1 MLKTVY
7 HPQFGKGEVLS
18 MHMGGLQWEVRF
30 ETGQRFRLPAR
41 EFDAESQE
49 LLPTKQ
55 SRLKVHSRLL
65 GTEQFQA
72 RQTLEALRLG
82 IVPVQDAETF
92 TIGLEAEKVTLD
104 RALSRSR
111 EQGGDVLAVIGDY
124 GYGKSHFIEIA
135 TERAL
140 RANFLVAR
148 ASLDLQEVPPSKAH
162 KIYEALATSIIYPD
176 STKRGLA
183 ALLEKALSNPSILS
197 KFVEQCPIDIKS
209 CPLTGALLALQDCPS
224 QSACDEIVAWL
235 SGQSKAQSEMKSCFK
250 KPPRLYTN
258 GENTRQYSYLLTA
271 ISSLAKE
278 LGYSG
283 LAVFIDESEHY
294 SLLTTAQRQRADS
307 FFKAGIVSAL
317 GLQNGRIDGREIPDH
332 PRLSYPISYA
342 SDSHLFFLFALT
354 ESNDRMPVGT
364 WLTPVQHVRLD
375 SRFIEKDI
383 SDFTKTLLRYHALAY
398 AYTPSRERYENII
411 AQIPSF
417 LSRSLSQH
425 RINLRELIRV
435 AVTVFD
441 MLYVYPDYELEQ
453 MQNELRRGLKL

>member
-1 MLKTVY
+1 LKTVV
-7 HPQFGKGEVLS
+7 HPQFGKGEILS

-30 ETGQRFRLPAR
+30 ETGQRFRLPSR
-41 EFDAESQE
+41 EFNEESQQHV
-49 LLPTKQ
+49 PISQ
-55 SRLKVHSRLL
+55 SHLKAHSRSL

-82 IVPVQDAETF
+82 IVPIKDAETF

-140 RANFLVAR
+140 RENFLVAR

-162 KIYEALATSIIYPD
+162 KIYEALVTSIIYPD
-176 STKRGLA
+176 SNQRGLA
-183 ALLEKALSNPSILS
+183 PLLEKALSQPSSLNS
-197 KFVEQCPIDIKS
+197 FLEQCPIEPKA
-209 CPLTGALLALQDCPS
+209 CPLSGALIALQDCPS
-224 QSACDEIVAWL
+224 QSAADEIVAWL
-235 SGQSKAQSEMKSCFK
+235 SGQSKAQNEMKLCFK

-258 GENTRQYSYLLTA
+258 GENSRQYTYLLTT
-271 ISSLAKE
+271 ISSLAK
-278 LGYSG
+278 LVGYSG

-307 FFKAGIVSAL
+307 FFKANIVAAL
-317 GLQNGRIDGREIPDH
+317 GLSNGRIDGREIPEH
-332 PRLSYPISYA
+332 PRVSYPISYA
-342 SDSHLFFLFALT
+342 SDSHFFFLFALT
-354 ESNDRMPVGT
+354 ESNDRMPIGT

-383 SDFTKTLLRYHALAY
+383 AEFSKTLLRYHALAFNY
-398 AYTPSRERYENII
+398 IPSRERYEDLIG
-411 AQIPSF
+411 QIPSF

-435 AVTVFD
+435 AVSIFD
-441 MLYVYPDYELEQ
+441 ILYAYPDYETEQ
-453 MQNELRRGLKL
+453 VVSEVKRGLKV